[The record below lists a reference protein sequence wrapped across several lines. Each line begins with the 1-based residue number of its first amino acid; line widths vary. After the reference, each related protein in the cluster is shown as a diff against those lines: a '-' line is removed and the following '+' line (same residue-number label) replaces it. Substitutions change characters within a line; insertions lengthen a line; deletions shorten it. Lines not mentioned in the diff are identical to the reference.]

1 MRISNNQIFDR
12 AINGVI
18 DNQIGLSETQLQLST
33 GKKLITPSDDPV
45 GAASVLR
52 LTEELDQ
59 ITQYNRNNT
68 LLQNSLSQ
76 EEAILSNVTSSANRA
91 RVLVV
96 QAGNGINTDEDRAAI
111 ASELEQIR
119 DEIFDLMNSQD
130 ANGKY
135 IFAGNQADSPAFDF
149 DATATGN
156 RYLFQGDDGQN
167 KIQLS
172 SNVTVANGDSGREV
186 FENVLARLSGTVT
199 GGTATASIS
208 IAQQGAFDSFHKANY
223 DAVTAANNTFTGTI
237 NGAGT
242 QITFN
247 DPDNTTVNFTSGEP
261 FTFKG
266 IEFTVTGAPTNT
278 VEFTLSQPEK
288 KNLAVTLDE
297 ISRALSDPT
306 VTGDALQEALSDALV
321 GLDNGLKKVSNTVSS
336 IGGRINIAESVYE
349 SNLDLEIANK
359 DARSQ
364 IEDVDYAEA
373 ISELSKQETALQAA
387 QQTFGRV
394 TNLSLFD
401 YI

>member
-59 ITQYNRNNT
+59 ITQYNRNNN

-76 EEAILSNVTSSANRA
+76 EEAILTNVTNTTNRA
-91 RVLVV
+91 RTLVI
-96 QAGNGINTDEDRAAI
+96 QAGNGINSSEDRAAI
-111 ASELEQIR
+111 AGELEQIR

-130 ANGKY
+130 ANGNY
-135 IFAGNQADSPAFDF
+135 IFAGNQSDSPAFRF

-156 RYLFQGDDGQN
+156 RYIFQGDDGQSE
-167 KIQLS
+167 KQLS
-172 SNVTVANGDSGREV
+172 NNVTVADGDSGKEV
-186 FENVLARLSGTVT
+186 FENVLARLTGTVT
-199 GGTATASIS
+199 GGTATASIKV
-208 IAQQGAFDSFHKANY
+208 AQQGAFDTFHKANY
-223 DAVTAANNTFTGTI
+223 DAVTAANNVFTGTI
-237 NGAGT
+237 NGAAT

-247 DPDNTTVNFTSGEP
+247 DPAATTVNFTSGEP
-261 FTFKG
+261 FTFQG
-266 IEFTVTGAPTNT
+266 VEFTVNGGAGNT
-278 VEFTLSQPEK
+278 VEFTLAQPEK

-297 ISRALSDPT
+297 ISRALNDPN
-306 VTGDALQEALSDALV
+306 VTGNALQEALNDALV
-321 GLDNGLKKVSNTVSS
+321 GLDNGMKRVSNTVAS
-336 IGGRINIAESVYE
+336 IGGRINIAESVFE

-359 DARSQ
+359 AARSE

-394 TNLSLFD
+394 TSLSLFD
-401 YI
+401 FL